1 MEQTQTA
8 KTDKASTVDRDIDRL
23 RKELVTLRGYLM
35 NEPSAEILVEFDVKT
50 GDLISDIMGSASPM
64 LEAYEYATVGE
75 AAGLMNVPEGGSAE
89 GMTHESQRETLRQR
103 QRVLE
108 SCVADLESRRAAAAA
123 AGVKKSK
130 ASGPRVADYMSKSI
144 RAVSMDA
151 TLKEV
156 GKLLQEWKIGS
167 VLVQSGDEYVGSITE
182 TELSREVV
190 GGNLDPLTTTVRTCM
205 REPLIT
211 IDSSDPIVEAVRLMK
226 NKATRHIAV
235 VEHDRIV
242 GVVSVSDIIRY
253 YSGVL

>member
-1 MEQTQTA
+1 MEKTQTA

-23 RKELVTLRGYLM
+23 RKELLALRGYLM
-35 NEPSAEILVEFDVKT
+35 NEPSAEALIDFDAKMV
-50 GDLISDIMGSASPM
+50 DLISDIMGSASPM
-64 LEAYEYATVGE
+64 IEAYEYATVGE
-75 AAGLMNVPEGGSAE
+75 AAGLMNVPEGGGAE
-89 GMTHESQRETLRQR
+89 GMTHNSQRETIRQR

-108 SCVADLESRRAAAAA
+108 SCVADLEARRAAAAA
-123 AGVKKSK
+123 EGAKKTK
-130 ASGPRVADYMSKSI
+130 VSGPRVADYMSKTI

-156 GKLLQEWKIGS
+156 GKLLNEWKIGS

-190 GGNLDPLTTTVRTCM
+190 GGNLDPSTTTVRTCM

-235 VEHDRIV
+235 LENDRIV
-242 GVVSVSDIIRY
+242 GVVSVSDVIRY

>member
-1 MEQTQTA
+1 MEKTQTA
-8 KTDKASTVDRDIDRL
+8 KTDKPSTVDRDIDRL

-35 NEPSAEILVEFDVKT
+35 NEPSGEVLVEFDASTV
-50 GDLISDIMGSASPM
+50 DLISDIMGSASPM
-64 LEAYEYATVGE
+64 IEAYEYATVGE
-75 AAGLMNVPEGGSAE
+75 AAGLMNLPEGGSAE
-89 GMTHESQRETLRQR
+89 GLTHESQRETLRQR

-108 SCVADLESRRAAAAA
+108 SCVADLEARRASAAAE
-123 AGVKKSK
+123 GVKKSK
-130 ASGPRVADYMSKSI
+130 VSGPRVSDYMSKSI

-151 TLKEV
+151 TLKDV
-156 GKLLQEWKIGS
+156 GKLLNEWKIGS

-190 GGNLDPLTTTVRTCM
+190 GGNLDPTTTTVRTCM

-242 GVVSVSDIIRY
+242 GVVSASDVIRY